1 MFIGIRL
8 NLISNQD
15 LYYTAFPSDPR
26 FLRRIVL
33 LALIIETVQTTVY
46 TQDVFRGLAR
56 GFNNIQVASE
66 VGNLWFSIGFMTGL
80 GTFKQ

>member
-1 MFIGIRL
+1 M
-8 NLISNQD
+8 
-15 LYYTAFPSDPR
+15 
-26 FLRRIVL
+26 L

-56 GFNNIQVASE
+56 GFNNIPLASE